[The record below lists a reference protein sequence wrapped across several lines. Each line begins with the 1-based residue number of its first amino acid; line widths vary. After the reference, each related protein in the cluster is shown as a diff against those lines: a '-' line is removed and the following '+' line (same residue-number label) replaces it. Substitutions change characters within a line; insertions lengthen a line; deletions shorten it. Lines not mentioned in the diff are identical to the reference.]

1 MCPEGKTAGCEQI
14 FPLHPPKPFASCH
27 VACRQLQ
34 EIPMSR
40 TLQILAILSLTL
52 SMTSCADGRHHRHH
66 REWQDGHYD
75 DGYGPHG
82 ARMRGG
88 PGGRW

>member
-1 MCPEGKTAGCEQI
+1 
-14 FPLHPPKPFASCH
+14 
-27 VACRQLQ
+27 
-34 EIPMSR
+34 MSR

-52 SMTSCADGRHHRHH
+52 SMTSCADGRHHHHH
-66 REWQDGHYD
+66 REWQDGHYG